1 MEGRTWLAQL
11 GRWLQPV
18 GPDVQEASA
27 SRMPLPA
34 GTRLLE
40 SRPSPGGGPK
50 AANILVAM
58 VPHTG
63 EPRPGERVHR
73 GSYLVAD
80 PECCVLVGDE
90 GVYFIPWDAIAWIKT

>member
-1 MEGRTWLAQL
+1 
-11 GRWLQPV
+11 
-18 GPDVQEASA
+18 
-27 SRMPLPA
+27 
-34 GTRLLE
+34 
-40 SRPSPGGGPK
+40 
-50 AANILVAM
+50 M